1 MLTADYSLLY
11 TSPMAHLVEL
21 PDTGIVKLR
30 RGGIQVTAVEPGSLA
45 EAVGIG
51 VGDRLLRVGD
61 KRLRDVIDW
70 RFYAGGE
77 DLSQESP
84 DAPLPGPVARGE
96 QSLMIVG
103 AIAGG

>member
-1 MLTADYSLLY
+1 MIT
-11 TSPMAHLVEL
+11 VEL
-21 PDTGIVKLR
+21 PPHLR
-30 RGGIQVTAVEPGSLA
+30 RFVGERRAVDVDVENTPTIAAVLDALEAAYPALRGTIRDHGGGARRAFI
-45 EAVGIG
+45 
-51 VGDRLLRVGD
+51 
-61 KRLRDVIDW
+61 